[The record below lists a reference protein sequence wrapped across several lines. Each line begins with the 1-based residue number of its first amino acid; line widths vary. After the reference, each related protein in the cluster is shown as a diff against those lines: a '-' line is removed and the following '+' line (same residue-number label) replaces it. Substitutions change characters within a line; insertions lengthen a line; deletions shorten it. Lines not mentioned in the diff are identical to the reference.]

1 MPRKYRMT
9 AREAS
14 VERTRQRIVEAAKV
28 LHADQ
33 GILGT
38 SHEDIARR
46 AGVSQATVYRHF
58 PTLDD
63 LIPACARSI
72 HVLQPATPELAA
84 SIYYGLSH
92 PVERLERLIRG
103 TCACYERDGAWL
115 HAARREGDL
124 ILSLEEIV
132 RQQRDTLRTLVRAAL
147 QGAASERTVNVLVA
161 LLDFPFW
168 RSLCDAGLS
177 AEEAVEQIVELA
189 RGQLAKERFI
199 ERWRV
204 GP

>member
-1 MPRKYRMT
+1 MPRKYRM
-9 AREAS
+9 AVREAR
-14 VERTRQRIVEAAKV
+14 VEQTRQRIVEAAKS
-28 LHADQ
+28 LHAEQ

-38 SHEDIARR
+38 SHEEIARR

-72 HVLQPATPELAA
+72 HVLQPATPALAA
-84 SIYYGLSH
+84 SIYHGLEH
-92 PVERLERLIRG
+92 PAERLERLIRG

-124 ILSLEEIV
+124 IPSLRVIV
-132 RQQRDTLRTLVRAAL
+132 RQQRDTLRALVRAAL
-147 QGAASERTVNVLVA
+147 EGIASERTENVLVA
-161 LLDFPFW
+161 LLDVPFW
-168 RSLCDAGLS
+168 RSLRDAGLS

-189 RGQLAKERFI
+189 HDQLIKEHGV
-199 ERWRV
+199 ERWRAV
-204 GP
+204 Q